1 MGCPCYSVSAT
12 VWSELAA
19 RVSGGGTALL
29 CLPESPR
36 RTEQPRCCWVLS
48 LKLVGAWVGATG
60 SAAWI
65 SKALEASPPAPRP
78 QGGRRLL
85 RTSVCFGS
93 ALEPSC
99 LAASASLCLSR
110 FPCLPACWQHPGLPF
125 PASPGVSTA
134 PRSLF
139 FLRDSLFCPT
149 RCQLASHLALGS
161 GCLCHP
167 RVGGTRAPGIV
178 PLGIWLPAGALS
190 PAHLWSRK
198 SSKLRCSR
206 LHHHHHQYGCTQPA
220 VLMIV

>member
-85 RTSVCFGS
+85 HTSVCFGS
-93 ALEPSC
+93 ALEPSS

-139 FLRDSLFCPT
+139 SFGILSSVPQDVNLPPILHSGPGACATPGWEGPGPP
-149 RCQLASHLALGS
+149 ASSCWVS
-161 GCLCHP
+161 GCLQ
-167 RVGGTRAPGIV
+167 G
-178 PLGIWLPAGALS
+178 LS
-190 PAHLWSRK
+190 P
-198 SSKLRCSR
+198 
-206 LHHHHHQYGCTQPA
+206 QPIYGAPRE
-220 VLMIV
+220 